1 MTVLDQVWQKPTSII
16 IIIIIIILTVMLLCD
31 LSPKVTHECVHWENI
46 RLPAL
51 LETA

>member
-1 MTVLDQVWQKPTSII
+1 MTALDQVWQKPTSII
-16 IIIIIIILTVMLLCD
+16 IIIIITILTVMLFCD
-31 LSPKVTHECVHWENI
+31 LSPKVTHECVHWGNI

>member
-1 MTVLDQVWQKPTSII
+1 MTALDQVWQNPTSI